1 MSTPENRKPSTP
13 EEAIWDIH
21 ARVVSMETT
30 MRGTPNTSERG
41 LVGQVQEVKALAVE
55 VKNYYIDIQ
64 GRLSAQEAKCKERT
78 AAGDC
83 VPIPPAGV
91 TRGDVAKV
99 GGASGALG
107 IVIGAALEWLF
118 RHFGGN

>member
-1 MSTPENRKPSTP
+1 MMPDKKPSTP

-21 ARVVSMETT
+21 ARMVSMETT
-30 MRGTPNTSERG
+30 MRGTPNTQEHG
-41 LVGQVQEVKALAVE
+41 LVGEIQEVKSLAVE

-83 VPIPPAGV
+83 VPKQPSKKE
-91 TRGDVAKV
+91 VAKA
-99 GGASGALG
+99 GGYGGIG
-107 IVIGAALEWLF
+107 IVIGFVLDWLF
-118 RHFGGN
+118 TRFFGGGGG